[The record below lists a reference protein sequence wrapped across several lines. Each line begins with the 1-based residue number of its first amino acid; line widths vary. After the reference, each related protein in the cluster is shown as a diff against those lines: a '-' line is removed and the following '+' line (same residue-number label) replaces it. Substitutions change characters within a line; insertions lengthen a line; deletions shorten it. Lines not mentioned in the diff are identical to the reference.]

1 MFRLAG
7 IVVAML
13 GVAAAAQAVEPRDT
27 EMTRVIQH
35 NTISAPELGVA
46 GLFGAASLL
55 AGGIAVIR
63 GRRKK

>member
-7 IVVAML
+7 ILIAMFGL
-13 GVAAAAQAVEPRDT
+13 AAAAQAVEPRDT
-27 EMTRVIQH
+27 EMSRVH
-35 NTISAPELGVA
+35 YTTISAPELGVA

-55 AGGIAVIR
+55 AGGIAIIR